1 MMKAYAWLVLS
12 ISLLGWMTEAW
23 AAAAEG
29 ALDGLG
35 PSRGM
40 MLFWAALVLLATL
53 PFLGKNLRTL
63 AFLGAVPLLARGIM
77 RLVSELDA
85 ARVITSAPPGLLIG
99 LQLAALLL
107 AAQAGAWLAG
117 KAMQRAAAVGK
128 RKRLF

>member
-1 MMKAYAWLVLS
+1 VKTHARLALGL
-12 ISLLGWMTEAW
+12 SLLGGMTEVW

-40 MLFWAALVLLATL
+40 MLFWAALVVLATL

-99 LQLAALLL
+99 VQLAVVLL
-107 AAQAGAWLAG
+107 AAEAGVQLAG
-117 KAMQRAAAVGK
+117 KAWRLTAAK